1 MIQLTAET
9 FDNYM
14 ADNNLVL
21 VDFYADWCRPC
32 GMLAQTLDEV
42 EGRYKGQAKFV
53 KVDIEVMHDV
63 TQRYNIGAIPTM
75 ILFRDGE
82 VASRIVGMR
91 TAEQILDI
99 LEEVENG

>member
-1 MIQLTAET
+1 MLQLTAET
-9 FDNYM
+9 FDNYL

-32 GMLAQTLDEV
+32 TILAQALNEA
-42 EGRYKGQAKFV
+42 EERYTGQAKFV

-63 TQRYNIGAIPTM
+63 TQRHNVAAIPTM
-75 ILFRDGE
+75 ILFKDGE
-82 VASRIVGMR
+82 IASRIVGMR
-91 TAEQILDI
+91 TAEQILAI